1 MKHLN
6 ILLPYDP
13 ASPILLKRKNNMS
26 KKTCTTIFT
35 VVLFLIGQTR
45 KQTRFPLM
53 EEWIDK
59 YTMGYY
65 SAKKRTRETRETL
78 VSLAFC
84 RGP

>member
-1 MKHLN
+1 
-6 ILLPYDP
+6 
-13 ASPILLKRKNNMS
+13 MS

-65 SAKKRTRETRETL
+65 SAKKKE
-78 VSLAFC
+78 
-84 RGP
+84 

>member
-6 ILLPYDP
+6 ILLPYNP
-13 ASPILLKRKNNMS
+13 ASPVLFKRKNNMS

-59 YTMGYY
+59 YTMGHH
-65 SAKKRTRETRETL
+65 SAIQRNKLQMHTAVLYRMKE
-78 VSLAFC
+78 S
-84 RGP
+84 